1 MLSGVCRC
9 CYRRARIDHQPPP
22 VAHERLPRQ
31 GLLLLIALSLFWGL
45 NWPIMKTVLTE
56 VPPLYFRSS
65 CLLLGGAG
73 MLALARASGNRI
85 AVPRGCW
92 RRVLLLSLFNI
103 IGWNVFAIY
112 GVSLLPSG
120 RAALLGYTMPLW
132 STLLSVWLL
141 GERVT
146 ARRLIGLGLG
156 LAGIMALLGGSLEGM
171 RQSPL
176 GVLCMMLAAWSWA
189 IGVVL
194 FKRLPLAMPTS
205 ALTGW
210 TMLLGGI
217 PVMLAAI
224 VLESSRLVIPSFW
237 PVFGLVYNTLIAFMF
252 CYWAWNRIVLMVP
265 VSVSSLSSL
274 ATPLVGVMGGT
285 LLLGEALG
293 WREVLAALLIL
304 AAVGTVSL
312 RR

>member
-1 MLSGVCRC
+1 MLV
-9 CYRRARIDHQPPP
+9 
-22 VAHERLPRQ
+22 
-31 GLLLLIALSLFWGL
+31 ALSLFWGL
-45 NWPIMKTVLTE
+45 NWPIMKVVLSE

-73 MLALARASGNRI
+73 MLALARASGNSI
-85 AVPRGCW
+85 AVPQGCW
-92 RRVLLLSLFNI
+92 PRVLLLSLFNI
-103 IGWNVFAIY
+103 IAWNVFAIY

-120 RAALLGYTMPLW
+120 RAALLGFTMPLW

-141 GERVT
+141 GEKVT
-146 ARRLIGLGLG
+146 ARRLIGLTLG
-156 LAGIMALLGGSLEGM
+156 LAGIAALMGGSLGGM
-171 RQSPL
+171 RQAPI
-176 GVLCMMLAAWSWA
+176 GVLCMILAAWGWA

-194 FKRLPLAMPTS
+194 FKRLPVAMPTS

-217 PVMLAAI
+217 PVLLAAI
-224 VLESSRLVIPSFW
+224 PLESSRLFMPSFW
-237 PVFGLVYNTLIAFMF
+237 PAFGMVYNTLIAFMF

-274 ATPLVGVMGGT
+274 ATPLIGVMRGA

-293 WREVLAALLIL
+293 WNEALAAALIL
-304 AAVGTVSL
+304 AAVGTVTS